1 MWQLLKGKA
10 WWMVIVPLKK
20 KTLKRPKSKQE
31 ASLSFSLSLFR
42 SLSLFLLWLSVGLLP
57 WLSRLIVNRP
67 GCMSVA
73 IISWI
78 TAWVGNDRC
87 RGRPLFIWEA
97 SVRLMDWLHWAETGM
112 ICHLLC
118 VSLCFCKYLTGQTK
132 GVCSPEQCPKVSK
145 TNYKSLQGH
154 LYFE

>member
-10 WWMVIVPLKK
+10 WWMVIVLLKK
-20 KTLKRPKSKQE
+20 NWRDQKANKKPPPPR
-31 ASLSFSLSLFR
+31 SLSLFR
-42 SLSLFLLWLSVGLLP
+42 SLFPWLSVCRLP

-78 TAWVGNDRC
+78 TAWLGNDRC
-87 RGRPLFIWEA
+87 RGRPLLIWEA
-97 SVRLMDWLHWAETGM
+97 SVRLMDWSHSAETRM
-112 ICHLLC
+112 ICQLLC
-118 VSLCFCKYLTGQTK
+118 VSSCFCKYLTGQTK
-132 GVCSPEQCPKVSK
+132 GVCSAEQCPKVRK
-145 TNYKSLQGH
+145 NNYRSLQGH